1 MGSSAEQGLPGWL
14 ESLAATE
21 ISAANR
27 VGCIEGCVGEVS
39 PAEIGEIQL
48 ATAEPGPN
56 TACASQHCFAQICCS
71 QADAIEASA
80 AEISTAQVGPHQ
92 VASAQIHAAQ
102 ISVVEENSIELS
114 ARSNG
119 SAGLWIEAFWPT
131 GLAVVEGEAE
141 ICTFQSAAAEI
152 AST

>member
-1 MGSSAEQGLPGWL
+1 MPRWV
-14 ESLAATE
+14 ESLAAAE
-21 ISAANR
+21 ISATDGFSC
-27 VGCIEGCVGEVS
+27 VEGCVREVS
-39 PAEIGEIQL
+39 PTEIGEIQL
-48 ATAEPGPN
+48 ATAESGPH
-56 TACASQHCFAQICCS
+56 TACAAQHCFAQICCS
-71 QADAIEASA
+71 HADAIEASA
-80 AEISTAQVGPHQ
+80 AEISTAEVGPHQ
-92 VASAQIHAAQ
+92 VATAQIHAAQ
-102 ISVVEENSIELS
+102 ISVVEENSIELG